1 MPGPVQAI
9 ALDRQPHQQNLSPQ
23 AQLSFGNPTPLVTK
37 ALQLFI

>member
-1 MPGPVQAI
+1 MSGLVQAI